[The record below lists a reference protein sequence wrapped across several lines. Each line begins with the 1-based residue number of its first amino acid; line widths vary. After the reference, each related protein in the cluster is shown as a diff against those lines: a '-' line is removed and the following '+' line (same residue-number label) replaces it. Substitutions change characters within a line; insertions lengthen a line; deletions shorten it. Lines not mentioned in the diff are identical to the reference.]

1 MLTLKA
7 QADTLVHD
15 VHGDGMSVDANGDG
29 AARGAAPGQNASD
42 LRGICAE
49 ALTYEFAREVV
60 RLVTRAVFA
69 KAASSCAARP
79 GEVVSSSPVRE
90 TLVDQCRAHPAAGST
105 FIRNALHATA
115 LQRLD
120 DLRRSLPLGEPPGGV
135 RILSSGRARGLVAKR
150 YYDESEA
157 ENPWVQEAIRELLK
171 TVDNRIA
178 VVLPKFRF
186 IEYKEHEG
194 MAAHTDGLIQHPL
207 TQRRSTHT
215 FLFYLTDCATGG
227 ETAILESMKPG
238 AAEIVRVAPVRN
250 SMLFFP
256 HVAAHMGCTVSLGQ
270 PKIALRGDM
279 YFEDGDP

>member
-215 FLFYLTDCATGG
+215 FLFYRRPVVVLT
-227 ETAILESMKPG
+227 
-238 AAEIVRVAPVRN
+238 
-250 SMLFFP
+250 
-256 HVAAHMGCTVSLGQ
+256 
-270 PKIALRGDM
+270 
-279 YFEDGDP
+279 